1 MVLWVLL
8 ILGLLSL
15 AMSLYCFKWHN
26 DLDKELDE
34 NPINV
39 SYGDYLL
46 SAYGSFLLTPA
57 SLLIVGG
64 SIYCLLAK

>member
-15 AMSLYCFKWHN
+15 AMSLYCVKWHN

-34 NPINV
+34 NPMNV

-46 SAYGSFLLTPA
+46 SAYGSFLLTPV
-57 SLLIVGG
+57 SILIVGG